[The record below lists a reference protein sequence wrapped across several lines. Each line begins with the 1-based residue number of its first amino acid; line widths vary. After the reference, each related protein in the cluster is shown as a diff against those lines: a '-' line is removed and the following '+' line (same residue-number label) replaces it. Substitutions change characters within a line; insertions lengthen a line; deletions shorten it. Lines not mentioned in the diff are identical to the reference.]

1 MKTSILIVVLIH
13 FSGIFYSPGLSTR
26 TPAEAFPELNNWN
39 KSDETR
45 EFLPE
50 NLFDYI
56 DGAADSYLSYEFRHL
71 WVKEYSNNKGALIK
85 AEIYEH
91 RNEKDAFGIYSI
103 ERAPEYNFQKIGG
116 QAYRHGNILNMVC
129 GKYYVKLH
137 GYDLQ
142 ESDYTDLE
150 ILAKGIADRLNPDA
164 ILPEILAKFPADDMV
179 PNSGMYITENF
190 LGYDFLRNAFTSIY
204 RKGDDTFQLFLI
216 QGENTAECREMLE
229 SYLKFAQQDPSMVS
243 EGLLMIPDRYNGDV
257 YVIWRGNLILG
268 TVECTEEVVCVGYL
282 KDFESNLINK

>member
-1 MKTSILIVVLIH
+1 LIH
-13 FSGIFYSPGLSTR
+13 LAGIFNAPGLSTR
-26 TPAEAFPELNNWN
+26 TPAEAFPELKNWN

-71 WVKEYSNNKGALIK
+71 WVKEYNNKKGALIR

-103 ERAPEYNFQKIGG
+103 Y
-116 QAYRHGNILNMVC
+116 L
-129 GKYYVKLH
+129 
-137 GYDLQ
+137 
-142 ESDYTDLE
+142 
-150 ILAKGIADRLNPDA
+150 
-164 ILPEILAKFPADDMV
+164 
-179 PNSGMYITENF
+179 
-190 LGYDFLRNAFTSIY
+190 
-204 RKGDDTFQLFLI
+204 KGDDTFQLFLI
-216 QGENTAECREMLE
+216 QGENTVEYREILE

-243 EGLLMIPDRYNGDV
+243 EGLLMIPDHYNGDV
-257 YVIWRGNLILG
+257 YVIWRGNLNLG
-268 TVECTEEVVCVGYL
+268 TVECTEEAVCVGYL